1 MVLYN
6 RKALS
11 QKNRQRAVVIKAKQS
26 SQDMLAGTVP
36 KSL

>member
-11 QKNRQRAVVIKAKQS
+11 QKNGRRDSVIKVKQIF
-26 SQDMLAGTVP
+26 QDMLAGTVP